1 MTPIHFLERT
11 ARIWPT
17 KLAVVHG
24 DRRYDYKEMDR
35 RVRHFASALLDA
47 GLKPGD
53 RVAFICPNTPSI
65 LEGHFAV
72 PLAGGVLIC
81 VNTRLK
87 NPEVEYILKHAGAR
101 FAIIDRDSTHL
112 ASVATA
118 AGVERVIIDH
128 DTGSV
133 ETSDFEKWI
142 EASPMRHWWS
152 YPGWNLKDENDL
164 MSICYTSGTTGNPK
178 GVMHSYRSCFLQAL
192 FQNVEMQ
199 FDFNSVYLWILPL
212 FHANGWCLPW
222 SVVMVGATNICL
234 RKVDY
239 DLIWQYFTK
248 EGVTHYNGAPT
259 VQTFIVNNPNAVKV
273 PRKIKAMVAGS
284 PPSPTLI
291 EQLTA
296 IDIDVLHVYGMTET
310 YGPCAR
316 AYPQLEFQ
324 GETDLHKIGQFYS
337 RQGQNYVGQ
346 DEVRVVDTAMNDVPL
361 DGKTQGE
368 VVFRGNIT
376 MLGYYNDP
384 QATEKAFAGGWLHS
398 GDVAVRHQDGYI
410 ELKDR
415 MKDII
420 ISGGENISTIEVENV
435 IAKFH
440 KVLEVAVVPTPDD
453 MWGERPKAYVVL
465 KKEFTEHESF
475 EPGELEQEIIQHCRQ
490 HLAGFKVPAVIQLEL
505 DLPKTSTG
513 KIQKFVLRERE
524 WQGRGGRRI
533 N

>member
-1 MTPIHFLERT
+1 KPWRTELTPIHFLERT

-17 KLAVVHG
+17 KLAVIHG
-24 DRRYDYKEMDR
+24 DRRYDYAEMDR
-35 RVRHFASALLDA
+35 RVRHFASALIDA

-87 NPEVEYILKHAGAR
+87 NAEVAYIIKHSGAR
-101 FAIIDRDSTHL
+101 FAIIDRDSETFAPACL
-112 ASVATA
+112 ES
-118 AGVERVIIDH
+118 GVERVIVDH
-128 DTGSV
+128 DTGDAA
-133 ETSDFEKWI
+133 TSDFEKWI
-142 EASPMRHWWS
+142 FASKEKHWWG
-152 YPGWNLKDENDL
+152 YPGWNIKDEEDL
-164 MSICYTSGTTGNPK
+164 IGTTGNPK
-178 GVMHSYRSCFLQAL
+178 GVMHSFRSCFLQAL

-199 FDFNSVYLWILPL
+199 FDFNSRYLWILPL

-222 SVVMVGATNICL
+222 SVTMVGATHVCL

-239 DLIWQYFTK
+239 DLIWHYFTK
-248 EGVTHYNGAPT
+248 DGVTHYNGAPT
-259 VQTFIVNNPNAVKV
+259 VQTFLVNNPNATKV
-273 PRKIKAMVAGS
+273 PHTIKAMVAGS

-296 IDIDVLHVYGMTET
+296 IGIEVLHVYGMTET

-316 AYPQLEFQ
+316 AYPQPNTAQ
-324 GETDLHKIGQFYS
+324 ETDLASIGAFFS

-346 DEVRVVDTAMNDVPL
+346 DEVRVVDSKMNDVPL
-361 DGKTQGE
+361 DGQTQGE

-384 QATEKAFAGGWLHS
+384 SATEKAFAGGWLHS
-398 GDVAVRHQDGYI
+398 GDVAVRHPDGYI

-440 KVLEVAVVPTPDD
+440 KVLEVAVVPTPD
-453 MWGERPKAYVVL
+453 
-465 KKEFTEHESF
+465 
-475 EPGELEQEIIQHCRQ
+475 
-490 HLAGFKVPAVIQLEL
+490 
-505 DLPKTSTG
+505 
-513 KIQKFVLRERE
+513 
-524 WQGRGGRRI
+524 
-533 N
+533 